1 MTIHER
7 EECKLFDPVQ
17 LAKNRVVPITTNTSA
32 HVNSRQAGV
41 IRQGD
46 RS

>member
-1 MTIHER
+1 MTIRQAEKY
-7 EECKLFDPVQ
+7 KLFDSVR
-17 LAKNRVVPITTNTSA
+17 LAKNRVVPITTDA
-32 HVNSRQAGV
+32 PAYVNSRRAGV